1 VESAAIE
8 EPTHEEIKPKIED
21 KEVDLA

>member
-8 EPTHEEIKPKIED
+8 EPTHEEIKPEIED